1 MLHVC
6 GWGELRVRH
15 RGRGGGPVAGW
26 MTGEVGCVRLSS
38 HPTQRIR
45 PCLPRAMTV
54 RAEPACG
61 DAPPS
66 AIRSPRSSLS
76 TRGLPQASG
85 APGTS
90 VKFHKDALSPT
101 FGPRF
106 STVAIVLF

>member
-1 MLHVC
+1 
-6 GWGELRVRH
+6 
-15 RGRGGGPVAGW
+15 
-26 MTGEVGCVRLSS
+26 VRLSS